1 MRRQGRRC
9 GNFAVSHAHIA
20 NQMSSRT
27 TDTPSRTPVASLDR
41 FFELLQQPA
50 GPAAFNPWR
59 DQDCGTDA
67 LANAAAARCERLRCF
82 LSTRPRWLLLGEASG
97 YQGAHVSGIPFT
109 SERLLLEGAIPR
121 VDIGG
126 QRLSTRAR
134 PWSEPSATTVWG
146 ALHALGRADST
157 LLWNACPWH
166 PHRPGELQ
174 SNRTPTPAERR
185 AGIPVLESLLA
196 AFPGV
201 RCFAVGRL
209 AAQSLADFAVTAT
222 PLRHP
227 SMGGAT
233 AFRDGL
239 RRALAEEL

>member
-1 MRRQGRRC
+1 M
-9 GNFAVSHAHIA
+9 
-20 NQMSSRT
+20 
-27 TDTPSRTPVASLDR
+27 
-41 FFELLQQPA
+41 LQQPA
-50 GPAAFNPWR
+50 GAAAFNPWR
-59 DQDCGTDA
+59 DQDAGTDA
-67 LANAAAARCERLRCF
+67 LADAAAARRERLRERLRAF
-82 LSTRPRWLLLGEASG
+82 LAGQPRWLLLGEASG

-109 SERLLLEGAIPR
+109 SERLLLERVIPR

-126 QRLSTRAR
+126 RRLSTRTR

-146 ALHALGRADST
+146 TLHALDRAGTT

-185 AGIPVLESLLA
+185 AGLPVLDALLA

-209 AAQSLADFAVTAT
+209 AAQSLAEFGVAAT
-222 PLRHP
+222 PVRHP
-227 SMGGAT
+227 SMGGAA
-233 AFRDGL
+233 AFRAGL
-239 RRALAEEL
+239 QRAIAEEL

>member
-1 MRRQGRRC
+1 
-9 GNFAVSHAHIA
+9 
-20 NQMSSRT
+20 MSTSSIHGPARA
-27 TDTPSRTPVASLDR
+27 PVARLER
-41 FFELLQQPA
+41 FFQLLRQPA
-50 GPAAFNPWR
+50 GTATFNPWR
-59 DQDCGTDA
+59 DHDPGTDA
-67 LANAAAARCERLRCF
+67 LAGAAAARCERLRAF
-82 LSTRPRWLLLGEASG
+82 LVTRPHWLLLGEASG

-126 QRLSTRAR
+126 RRLSTRLR

-146 ALHALGRADST
+146 TLHALGRAETT
-157 LLWNACPWH
+157 LLWNAFPWH
-166 PHRPGELQ
+166 PHRPGLLQ

-185 AGIPVLESLLA
+185 AGIPVLEALLA
-196 AFPGV
+196 AFPAV
-201 RCFAVGRL
+201 RCLAVGRL
-209 AAQSLADFAVTAT
+209 AAQSLAESGIAAT
-222 PLRHP
+222 PVRHP

>member
-1 MRRQGRRC
+1 M
-9 GNFAVSHAHIA
+9 N
-20 NQMSSRT
+20 SRILA
-27 TDTPSRTPVASLDR
+27 DTPVTPDTALAL
-41 FFELLQQPA
+41 FFSLLQQQA
-50 GPAAFNPWR
+50 GPDAFNPWR
-59 DQDCGTDA
+59 DVDPGTDA
-67 LANAAAARCERLRCF
+67 VSDAAAARRERLSAF
-82 LSTRPRWLLLGEASG
+82 LAAQPRWLLLGEASG

-121 VDIGG
+121 VDVGG
-126 QRLSTRAR
+126 RRLSTRPR

-146 ALHALGRADST
+146 TLHALGRAGST

-166 PHRPGELQ
+166 PHRPGQLQ

-185 AGIPVLESLLA
+185 AGIPVLEALLR

-209 AAQSLADFAVTAT
+209 AAQSLAEFGVPAT

-233 AFRDGL
+233 AFREGL
-239 RRALAEEL
+239 RRALAEER

>member
-1 MRRQGRRC
+1 M
-9 GNFAVSHAHIA
+9 N
-20 NQMSSRT
+20 SSI
-27 TDTPSRTPVASLDR
+27 VADVPAAPAAGLSR
-41 FFELLQQPA
+41 FFRLLRHPA
-50 GPAAFNPWR
+50 GPDAFNPWR
-59 DQDCGTDA
+59 DVDPGTDA
-67 LANAAAARCERLRCF
+67 VADAAAARRERLRAF
-82 LSTRPRWLLLGEASG
+82 LAARPRWLLLGEASG

-121 VDIGG
+121 VDVGG
-126 QRLSTRAR
+126 RRLSTRPR

-146 ALHALGRADST
+146 TLHALGREGST

-166 PHRPGELQ
+166 PHRPGQLQ
-174 SNRTPTPAERR
+174 SNRTPTHAERR
-185 AGIPVLESLLA
+185 AGLPVLEALLC

-209 AAQSLADFAVTAT
+209 AAQSLAEFGVPAT

-239 RRALAEEL
+239 RRALAEEA

>member
-1 MRRQGRRC
+1 MNVRAETAIRY
-9 GNFAVSHAHIA
+9 
-20 NQMSSRT
+20 
-27 TDTPSRTPVASLDR
+27 PSVRATAMDRFLDLLATPVTASV
-41 FFELLQQPA
+41 
-50 GPAAFNPWR
+50 FNPWR
-59 DQDCGTDA
+59 DRDPGTDA
-67 LANAAAARCERLRCF
+67 LADAAAARLARLEAF
-82 LSTRPRWLLLGEASG
+82 FTTRPRWLLLGEAAG

-146 ALHALGRADST
+146 TLHALDRAGDT
-157 LLWNACPWH
+157 LLWNAYPWH
-166 PHRPGELQ
+166 PHRPGVLQ

-185 AGIPVLESLLA
+185 AGLPVLEALLA
-196 AFPGV
+196 TFPQV
-201 RCFAVGRL
+201 RCFAVGRN
-209 AAQSLADFAVTAT
+209 AEASLAEVGIHAT

-233 AFRDGL
+233 AFREGL
-239 RRALAEEL
+239 RRALADEA